1 MNKAALFH
9 KTGYI
14 RIVYIQLVV
23 ERQLRLSLTFY
34 RFPMLLKLRAKIF
47 LAFVLFTAAQTGA
60 FAQVSTIATNGW
72 AANSVNT
79 VIFRKNSLISFKDTQ
94 YAAFY
99 DARQFMVLAKRKQ
112 ASAHWQTLRTVY
124 KADAADAH
132 KSISIML
139 DGEGYLHVAWGHH
152 NQPLNYARGV
162 APGRLTL
169 SQPLPMT
176 GLNED
181 KVTYPEFYKLP
192 SGDLLFFYRDGQSGN
207 GNLVLNCYSVKS
219 KKWLRVQDNLIDGEK
234 ARNAYWQIAVDGKG
248 VIHLSWVW
256 RESAD
261 VASNHDMCYA
271 VSKDGGISWQKST
284 GEKYQLP
291 ITMATA
297 EQICSIPQN
306 NELINQTSICTDS
319 KNYPYVASY
328 WRGKNNVPQY
338 HIIYNT
344 GKAWEVK
351 DLGFRK
357 TNFSLSGGGTKKIPI
372 SRPQVISWGNG
383 KSTMVAII
391 FRDEERGNKVS
402 MASGKISAGKDWELK
417 DLNDTPT
424 GAWEPTYDIPLWNK
438 KQQLHLFVQQVFQAD
453 SEGVV
458 NTVPQMVQ
466 VIELN
471 TKNK

>member
-47 LAFVLFTAAQTGA
+47 LAFVLFTAAQTGL

-99 DARQFMVLAKRKQ
+99 DAEQFMVLAKRKQ
-112 ASAHWQTLRTVY
+112 ASAHWQTLRTAY
-124 KADAADAH
+124 QADATDAH
-132 KSISIML
+132 KNISIMV

-162 APGRLTL
+162 APGSLTL

-192 SGDLLFFYRDGQSGN
+192 GGDLLFFYRDGQSGN
-207 GNLVLNCYSVKS
+207 GNLVLNCYSMKL

-248 VIHLSWVW
+248 AIHLSWVW

-271 VSKDGGISWQKST
+271 RSVDGGKTWQRSD
-284 GEKYQLP
+284 GGQYSLP
-291 ITMATA
+291 ITATTA
-297 EQICSIPQN
+297 EYAARIPQQS
-306 NELINQTSICTDS
+306 ELINQTAMFADEQG
-319 KNYPYVASY
+319 NPYIATY
-328 WRGKNNVPQY
+328 WREADQTVPQY
-338 HIIYNT
+338 HLIYHTDRQWHTAN
-344 GKAWEVK
+344 
-351 DLGFRK
+351 LGFRK
-357 TNFSLSGGGTKKIPI
+357 TPFMLGGVGTKAIPI
-372 SRPQVISWGNG
+372 SRPQIVAWQRKGH
-383 KSTMVAII
+383 TAAAII
-391 FRDEERGNKVS
+391 FRDEERGSKVS
-402 MASGKISAGKDWELK
+402 IAVNQ
-417 DLNDTPT
+417 DLGTNQWGLSDLSQ
-424 GAWEPTYDIPLWNK
+424 GSVGSWEPSYDTALWADK
-438 KQQLHLFVQQVFQAD
+438 HILDLFVQHTTQIDGEGRAD
-453 SEGVV
+453 VE
-458 NTVPQMVQ
+458 PQPVQ
-466 VIELN
+466 VIEWRPAN
-471 TKNK
+471 